1 MAIPFNPLAGQT
13 GYSGRVDDFSSYPGT
28 STQGEASFNTADL
41 FQKAMFDMINTK
53 YGPPKA
59 SGGLAKG
66 GGPLFGQYAE
76 YQTVPTGVQP
86 FAASDYSKRF
96 LRPGINY

>member
-1 MAIPFNPLAGQT
+1 MATLFNMNTT
-13 GYSGRVDDFSSYPGT
+13 GPEPYYGSQNTNQQIEDT
-28 STQGEASFNTADL
+28 AFNTSDL

-59 SGGLAKG
+59 SSGLAKG

>member
-1 MAIPFNPLAGQT
+1 MATLFNMTGPEPYYGPQNTNQQT
-13 GYSGRVDDFSSYPGT
+13 EDT
-28 STQGEASFNTADL
+28 AFNTSDL

-59 SGGLAKG
+59 SSGLAKG